1 MLLIL
6 ATQMTSRK
14 IRLESGHNYSGSH
27 IVSFRASFFKD
38 GYIDVEK
45 CAPGVSGSNVCNL
58 RRLHSVH
65 PSNSSCRRLIA
76 LITGTG
82 TVSDYFMYCIL
93 VEFFARREVLKI
105 LPPALI
111 GKKFIMFIIVLW

>member
-6 ATQMTSRK
+6 APEDIKKDSFGK
-14 IRLESGHNYSGSH
+14 WNYSGSH

-38 GYIDVEK
+38 GYIDIEK
-45 CAPGVSGSNVCNL
+45 CAPGASSGSNVYYL

-76 LITGTG
+76 LITGTI
-82 TVSDYFMYCIL
+82 TILDYFIYRKSGNFHCKYIF
-93 VEFFARREVLKI
+93 VVNGGYEN
-105 LPPALI
+105 
-111 GKKFIMFIIVLW
+111 